1 MIMIHLATN
10 SFHRFHKVL
19 QTYPEDLSLFDTGE
33 NNTLELK
40 TKLSENGQELLF
52 WLLTF
57 DIVDK
62 EIHFVKHFKKDL

>member
-19 QTYPEDLSLFDTGE
+19 QTYPEDLSLFDTGK

-52 WLLTF
+52 
-57 DIVDK
+57 
-62 EIHFVKHFKKDL
+62 